1 MITLTQ
7 LFSFS
12 LCRLGTKLM
21 KMVKDRGRLE
31 QLVVGGGQPVSKV
44 RDLEMEEMVEE
55 LQEKVQTLQKQ
66 NEVLKQRHHA
76 SRQQL
81 LSLQSRRAPPYGHI
95 QSRVNSGLKKLR
107 DDASSDSRPKCTL

>member
-12 LCRLGTKLM
+12 LFRLGTKLM
-21 KMVKDRGRLE
+21 KMVKDQGRLE
-31 QLVVGGGQPVSKV
+31 QLVAGRGQPVSKV

-81 LSLQSRRAPPYGHI
+81 LSLQSRKAPPYGHI
-95 QSRVNSGLKKLR
+95 QSRVNSGQKKLH
-107 DDASSDSRPKCTL
+107 DEASSGSRPKCTL